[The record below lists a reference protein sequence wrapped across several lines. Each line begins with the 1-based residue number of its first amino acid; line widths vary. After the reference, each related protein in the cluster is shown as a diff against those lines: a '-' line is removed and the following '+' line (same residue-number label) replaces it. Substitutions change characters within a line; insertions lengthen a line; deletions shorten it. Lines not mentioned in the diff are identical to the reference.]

1 MPAIRK
7 TIIVRD
13 LELLLSIGVHDH
25 EKTAPQ
31 RLLISVE
38 ATLDGSKDEGDLLGG
53 TLDYDT
59 IRHFAKQLEH
69 GAHHEL
75 QETIAR
81 RILDFVLSNPE
92 VMHVVVETAKP
103 DIFDD
108 CAFVGVRLEGDR

>member
-7 TIIVRD
+7 TIIMRD

-31 RLLISVE
+31 RVLVSVE
-38 ATLDGSKDEGDLLGG
+38 ATLDGSQDESDQLGG
-53 TLDYDT
+53 TLDYDR
-59 IRHFAKQLEH
+59 IRNFAKQLER

-75 QETIAR
+75 QETVAR
-81 RILDFVLSNPE
+81 RILDFVLSNPG
-92 VMHVVVETAKP
+92 VMRAVVETAKP

-108 CAFVGVRLEGDR
+108 CASVGVRLEADR

>member
-7 TIIVRD
+7 TVIMRD

-31 RLLISVE
+31 RVLVSVE
-38 ATLDGSKDEGDLLGG
+38 ATLDGLKDEGDLIGG
-53 TLDYDT
+53 TFDYDA
-59 IRHFAKQLEH
+59 IRDFAKQLEL
-69 GAHHEL
+69 GEHHEL
-75 QETIAR
+75 QETVAR

-92 VMHVVVETAKP
+92 VMYAKVETAKP

-108 CAFVGVRLEGDR
+108 CAFVGVRLEADR